1 MSTVWTALQCSGVLA
16 SFAFVAG
23 GLLSLPGLFSPDALR
38 RRRRIPMGTAEVAG
52 VADFPSAVA
61 PPARP
66 LIRAPFGWRSFFL
79 GILWAVV
86 VVPYSIFLCTVLIP
100 AFIAMSLVATF
111 ASYRFYRHLAS
122 RALRRRQP
130 RTAWLFSWAL
140 GVQILLQRM
149 WRKHVLH
156 RVPPQQSTAAD

>member
-1 MSTVWTALQCSGVLA
+1 MSTVWTALLGAGVLA
-16 SFAFVAG
+16 SLAFVAG

-38 RRRRIPMGTAEVAG
+38 RRRRIPMGTPEVTGAAG
-52 VADFPSAVA
+52 LPSAVG
-61 PPARP
+61 PPTRP
-66 LIRAPFGWRSFFL
+66 LVHAPFGWRRFFL

-86 VVPYSIFLCTVLIP
+86 VVPYSVFLCIVLIP

-122 RALRRRQP
+122 RALRRRKP

-140 GVQILLQRM
+140 GMQILLQRM
-149 WRKHVLH
+149 RRKHVVH
-156 RVPPQQSTAAD
+156 RVPPAIDGR